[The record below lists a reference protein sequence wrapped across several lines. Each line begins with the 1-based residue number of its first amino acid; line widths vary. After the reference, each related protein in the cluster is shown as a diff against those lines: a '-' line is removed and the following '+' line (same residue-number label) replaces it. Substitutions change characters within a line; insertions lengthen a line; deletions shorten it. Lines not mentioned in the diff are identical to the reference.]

1 MIDYTFS
8 SGEELLTICREA
20 QIPISEAAV
29 RMELEREEMDRDGIM
44 NEMRINLEVMRESIR
59 EGLEEQQISITGLMG
74 EDADKLMAYTDNA
87 VMGREMTRIV
97 ASAMAVTEVNASM
110 GRIVAAPTAGASGIL
125 PAVLIQYGD
134 AHDLSEEQLIA
145 GLCNAGAIGMII
157 AHNASIAG
165 ASGGCQAETG
175 SAAAMAASAL
185 TELRGGTPQMCL
197 HAAAIALKN
206 VMGLVCDPVAGL
218 VECPCI
224 KRNAIGAA
232 NAILCSDM
240 VMAGIE
246 SIIPFDEVVTSMR
259 NVGRM
264 MNPDLRE
271 TARGG
276 LAATPTAQ
284 RIAAKIRSFE

>member
-1 MIDYTFS
+1 
-8 SGEELLTICREA
+8 
-20 QIPISEAAV
+20 
-29 RMELEREEMDRDGIM
+29 
-44 NEMRINLEVMRESIR
+44 
-59 EGLEEQQISITGLMG
+59 MG
-74 EDADKLMAYTDNA
+74 EDADKLMAFADYA
-87 VMGREMTRIV
+87 VMGQEMTKIV

-145 GLCNAGAIGMII
+145 GLCNAGAIGLII

-185 TELRGGTPQMCL
+185 TELRGGTPDMCL

-218 VECPCI
+218 VEIPCI
-224 KRNAIGAA
+224 KRNVSGLMIAFSSADLA
-232 NAILCSDM
+232 L
-240 VMAGIE
+240 AGIE
-246 SIIPFDEVVTSMR
+246 ARIPADECLDAMR
-259 NVGRM
+259 EVGDAL
-264 MNPDLRE
+264 PSTLKE
-271 TARGG
+271 TAGGG
-276 LAATPTAQ
+276 LAATPTGRKLQ
-284 RIAAKIRSFE
+284 KQVFGK